1 MHLFIIKVDY
11 RLSVFSILVNF
22 SVLTSLCFTVWFSC
36 CSNQAN
42 PSSLKEFFSRYYV
55 TPRLASLTKNL
66 SRLVLLS
73 LFSHTDSRLLTVA
86 VFLEFTALYRR
97 VQLILIK
104 RRSRG
109 CRERRGLGKGGS
121 VLHSCRSKEG
131 RGGRK
136 WRGECPGS
144 EENSREAGNHE
155 KLKQRRRKKKKK
167 SAGVKVGCQ
176 EFVQNNMSLF
186 SQTQRQS
193 RCGSFSHG
201 GDES

>member
-109 CRERRGLGKGGS
+109 WGVQGEKGVG
-121 VLHSCRSKEG
+121 E
-131 RGGRK
+131 
-136 WRGECPGS
+136 RGECVAQLQIQRGKRR
-144 EENSREAGNHE
+144 EKVERRVSR
-155 KLKQRRRKKKKK
+155 Q
-167 SAGVKVGCQ
+167 
-176 EFVQNNMSLF
+176 
-186 SQTQRQS
+186 
-193 RCGSFSHG
+193 
-201 GDES
+201 